1 MIKKILIA
9 NRGEIALRIIRACK
23 DLGIKTL
30 SVYSKADINS
40 LHVRYADES
49 ICIGNAS
56 ASESYL
62 NTANIIS
69 AALIGEVDA
78 IHPGYG
84 FLSENHYFAEQC
96 KICNIKF
103 IGPSHKTI
111 LEMGD
116 KIKAI
121 KIAKDVGCPVIP
133 GSNESIN
140 SYNEACRIANEI
152 KYPIM
157 LKSTM
162 GGGGKGI
169 RMVFSEKELLK
180 EYNIAKQEAEKSF
193 GNNQIYIEKY
203 IEEPRHI
210 EFQILADEHGNL
222 IHLFERDCSI
232 QRNHQKL
239 IEFSPSPYISESL
252 RKQMGDFSIKIAE
265 RCKYYNVGTIEF
277 LVDKFHNFYFIEMN
291 PRIQVEHGV
300 TEEALGIDL
309 VKQQILVAQG
319 EKLFYSQKDIK
330 IHNYSIQCR
339 INAENC
345 FNNFSPSPG
354 KINLYY
360 SPGGPGV
367 RIDSHLY
374 SGYTVPPYY
383 DSLISKIITKGQNRK
398 EAIKKM
404 DIALNE
410 YIIEG
415 IETTIPICKKI
426 IKNEIFMLGKDITT
440 EFINKYIIHSLNK
453 ND

>member
-23 DLGIKTL
+23 SLGIKTL
-30 SVYSKADINS
+30 SIYSKADINS
-40 LHVRYADES
+40 LHVKYADES

-56 ASESYL
+56 SSESYL
-62 NTANIIS
+62 NIANIMS
-69 AALIGEVDA
+69 AAIIGQVDA

-96 KICNIKF
+96 KVCNIKF
-103 IGPSHKTI
+103 IGPSYKTI
-111 LEMGD
+111 REMGD

-133 GSNESIN
+133 GSNNSIN
-140 SYNEACRIANEI
+140 SYSEACKVANKI
-152 KYPIM
+152 NYPIM

-180 EYNIAKQEAEKSF
+180 EYNLSKQEAEKSF
-193 GNNQIYIEKY
+193 GNSEIYIEKY

-210 EFQILADEHGNL
+210 EFQILADEYGNL
-222 IHLFERDCSI
+222 IHLFERDCSV

-239 IEFSPSPYISESL
+239 IEFSPSPYINEDL
-252 RKQMGDFSIKIAE
+252 RKKMGDFCIKIAE
-265 RCKYYNVGTIEF
+265 KCKYYNVGTIEF
-277 LVDKFHNFYFIEMN
+277 LVDKFKNFYFIEMN

-300 TEEALGIDL
+300 TEEAIGIDL
-309 VKQQILVAQG
+309 VQQQILIAKG
-319 EKLFYSQKDIK
+319 EKLFYNQKDIK
-330 IHNYSIQCR
+330 INNYAIQCR

-345 FNNFSPSPG
+345 YNNFSPSPG

-383 DSLISKIITKGQNRK
+383 DSLISKIITKGKDRK

-404 DIALNE
+404 EIALNE

-415 IETTIPICKKI
+415 IETTIPLYKKI
-426 IKNEIFMLGKDITT
+426 IKDKEFILGTNITT
-440 EFINKYIIHSLNK
+440 EYIKKYIINSF
-453 ND
+453 